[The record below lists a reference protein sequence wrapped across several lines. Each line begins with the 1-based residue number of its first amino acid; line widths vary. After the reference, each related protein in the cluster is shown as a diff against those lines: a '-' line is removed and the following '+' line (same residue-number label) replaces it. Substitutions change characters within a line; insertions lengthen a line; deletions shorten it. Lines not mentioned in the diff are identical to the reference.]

1 MKSIS
6 ISTLAAL
13 TALSLGTTASAQ
25 TAGNLLGAPL
35 TGVGAVVSGAA
46 AAHHAGP
53 AQVVNGVSPTL
64 APATDGVTSA
74 LAAVGQGVTAT
85 GQGVQANGVVVGTQ
99 AGQKPLLSVGT
110 SNPASQGS
118 LVSAL
123 NGHP

>member
-6 ISTLAAL
+6 IVTIAAI
-13 TALSLGTTASAQ
+13 TGLSLGTSAPAQ

-35 TGVGAVVSGAA
+35 AGVGTAVSGAA
-46 AAHHAGP
+46 AAHHTGP
-53 AQVVNGVSPTL
+53 AQVVNSVSPTL
-64 APATDGVTSA
+64 APATDGVSNA
-74 LAAVGQGVTAT
+74 LAAVGQGVTTT

-99 AGQKPLLSVGT
+99 AGQRPLLSVGAG
-110 SNPASQGS
+110 NPASQGS